1 MELNIRKLFSK
12 NLLELHKYRKLA
24 SSIEQLQ
31 NNYKNYS
38 ESDFKK
44 ETLWFRERLVK
55 GETLD
60 HILPEAYALACEA
73 IHRLFGF
80 RLHTVQI
87 MGAISLHG
95 GNIAE
100 MKTGEGKTVTAVLP
114 VYLNALSGDGVHVV
128 TVNDYLVKRDA
139 EEMKPVYTLLGL
151 SVGINASNSKLSK
164 SDKRAAYN
172 CDVTYTTSSELGFD
186 YLRDNLVTDI
196 SDRVQRT
203 LNYAVIDE
211 VDSIL
216 LDEAKT
222 PLIIS
227 GGSLKSG
234 NLYFQADYFVK
245 SLDENTDYM
254 IDIPTKA
261 IALTELGIKKA
272 ESIFK
277 IRNLYSNHNIKLVH
291 HIDQALKANYTMEK
305 NIDYVVN
312 DDEVQLVDSFTG
324 RILIGRR
331 FSHGLHQALEAKENV
346 TIKDE
351 NKTLATITFQNFF
364 RMYSKLSG
372 MTGTGKT
379 EELEFQEVYNMTVH
393 VIPTNKPILRFD
405 DQDLIFAT
413 LDSKFHAVVK
423 EIQKRYAIGQPVLVG
438 TVSIESSER
447 LSRMLTNVLIPHH
460 VLNAKS
466 NQAEAEIIKL
476 AGQKYAVT
484 VATNMA
490 GRGTDIKLT
499 QEVRD
504 LGGLCVIGTER
515 HDNRR
520 IDNQLRGRSGRQGEP
535 GYSRFYISLEDE
547 LLVRRGG
554 EQIKKLLKKLKV
566 DAAPIES
573 KMLSRYIESA
583 QLQVEG
589 NNYDDRLKVLQ
600 YDNVIAEQRRIIY
613 NERTRLLKMNGG
625 LSRYFEQI
633 IRRTLNKTI
642 NDYWQG
648 SSSEKIYELLDNLQ
662 DFSLVLSSD
671 QVHNLESKTQSFIER
686 FLAEQVLL
694 FYRVKKAQL
703 GEAFSEDNI
712 KLILLSIIDEE
723 WTAHIDLMEITRQSI
738 GMRAYAQNIPLIE
751 YQREAFEQF
760 KTMIQQIETK
770 LTLFLLQTY

>member
-222 PLIIS
+222 PLVIS

-245 SLDENTDYM
+245 SLDEDTDYM

-738 GMRAYAQNIPLIE
+738 GMRAYAQNTPLIE

>member
-186 YLRDNLVTDI
+186 YLRDNLETDI

-211 VDSIL
+211 VDSVL

-245 SLDENTDYM
+245 SLHEDTDYM

-261 IALTELGIKKA
+261 IALTELGIEKA

-751 YQREAFEQF
+751 YQRVAFEQF

>member
-203 LNYAVIDE
+203 LNYALIDE
-211 VDSIL
+211 VDSVL

-291 HIDQALKANYTMEK
+291 YIDQALKANYTLEK

-346 TIKDE
+346 AIKDE

-393 VIPTNKPILRFD
+393 VIPTNNPILRFD

-751 YQREAFEQF
+751 YQRVAFEQF

>member
-80 RLHTVQI
+80 RLHIVQI

-151 SVGINASNSKLSK
+151 SVGINGSNSKLSK

-186 YLRDNLVTDI
+186 YLRDNLETDI

-211 VDSIL
+211 VDSVL

-245 SLDENTDYM
+245 SLHEDTDYM

-547 LLVRRGG
+547 LLVRCGG

-613 NERTRLLKMNGG
+613 NERTQLLKMNGG

-642 NDYWQG
+642 NNYWQG

-751 YQREAFEQF
+751 YQRVAFEQF

>member
-222 PLIIS
+222 PLVIS

-245 SLDENTDYM
+245 SLDEDTDYM

-405 DQDLIFAT
+405 NQDLIFAT

-751 YQREAFEQF
+751 YQRVAFEQF

>member
-222 PLIIS
+222 PLVIS

-245 SLDENTDYM
+245 SLDEDTDYM

-305 NIDYVVN
+305 NIDYVVS

-751 YQREAFEQF
+751 YQRVAFEQF

>member
-438 TVSIESSER
+438 TVSVESSER

-751 YQREAFEQF
+751 YQRVAFEQF

>member
-211 VDSIL
+211 VDSVL

-245 SLDENTDYM
+245 SLDKNTDYM

-751 YQREAFEQF
+751 YQRVAFEQF

>member
-151 SVGINASNSKLSK
+151 SVGINGSNSKLSK

-186 YLRDNLVTDI
+186 YLRDNLETDI

-211 VDSIL
+211 VDSVL

-245 SLDENTDYM
+245 SLHEDTDYM

-613 NERTRLLKMNGG
+613 NERTRLLKMNAG

>member
-73 IHRLFGF
+73 IHRLFSF

-151 SVGINASNSKLSK
+151 SVGINGSNSKLSK

-186 YLRDNLVTDI
+186 YLRDNLETDI

-211 VDSIL
+211 VDSVL

-245 SLDENTDYM
+245 SLHEDTDYM

-751 YQREAFEQF
+751 YQRVAFEQF

>member
-211 VDSIL
+211 VDSVL

-234 NLYFQADYFVK
+234 NLYFQTDYFVK

-305 NIDYVVN
+305 NIDYVVS

-423 EIQKRYAIGQPVLVG
+423 EIQKRYTIGQPVLVG

-642 NDYWQG
+642 NNYWQG

-751 YQREAFEQF
+751 YQRVAFEQF

>member
-12 NLLELHKYRKLA
+12 NLIELHKYRKLA

-222 PLIIS
+222 PLVIS

-245 SLDENTDYM
+245 SLDEDTDYM

-351 NKTLATITFQNFF
+351 NKTLATITFRNFF

-372 MTGTGKT
+372 MTGT
-379 EELEFQEVYNMTVH
+379 
-393 VIPTNKPILRFD
+393 
-405 DQDLIFAT
+405 
-413 LDSKFHAVVK
+413 
-423 EIQKRYAIGQPVLVG
+423 
-438 TVSIESSER
+438 
-447 LSRMLTNVLIPHH
+447 
-460 VLNAKS
+460 
-466 NQAEAEIIKL
+466 
-476 AGQKYAVT
+476 
-484 VATNMA
+484 
-490 GRGTDIKLT
+490 
-499 QEVRD
+499 
-504 LGGLCVIGTER
+504 
-515 HDNRR
+515 
-520 IDNQLRGRSGRQGEP
+520 
-535 GYSRFYISLEDE
+535 
-547 LLVRRGG
+547 
-554 EQIKKLLKKLKV
+554 
-566 DAAPIES
+566 
-573 KMLSRYIESA
+573 
-583 QLQVEG
+583 
-589 NNYDDRLKVLQ
+589 
-600 YDNVIAEQRRIIY
+600 
-613 NERTRLLKMNGG
+613 
-625 LSRYFEQI
+625 
-633 IRRTLNKTI
+633 
-642 NDYWQG
+642 
-648 SSSEKIYELLDNLQ
+648 
-662 DFSLVLSSD
+662 
-671 QVHNLESKTQSFIER
+671 
-686 FLAEQVLL
+686 
-694 FYRVKKAQL
+694 
-703 GEAFSEDNI
+703 
-712 KLILLSIIDEE
+712 
-723 WTAHIDLMEITRQSI
+723 
-738 GMRAYAQNIPLIE
+738 
-751 YQREAFEQF
+751 
-760 KTMIQQIETK
+760 
-770 LTLFLLQTY
+770 

>member
-73 IHRLFGF
+73 IHSLFGF

-211 VDSIL
+211 VDSVL

-312 DDEVQLVDSFTG
+312 DDKVQLVDSFTG

-438 TVSIESSER
+438 TVSVESSER

-751 YQREAFEQF
+751 YQRVAFEQF

>member
-211 VDSIL
+211 VDSVL

-642 NDYWQG
+642 NDYWQD

-751 YQREAFEQF
+751 YQRVAFEQF

>member
-222 PLIIS
+222 PLVIS

-447 LSRMLTNVLIPHH
+447 LSRMLTNALIPHH

-751 YQREAFEQF
+751 YQRVAFEQF

>member
-164 SDKRAAYN
+164 SDKREAYN

-222 PLIIS
+222 PLVIS

-751 YQREAFEQF
+751 YQRVAFEQF

>member
-211 VDSIL
+211 VDSVL

-245 SLDENTDYM
+245 SLHENTDYM

-642 NDYWQG
+642 NNYWQG

-686 FLAEQVLL
+686 FLAEQALL

-703 GEAFSEDNI
+703 GETFSEDNI

-751 YQREAFEQF
+751 YQRVAFEQF

>member
-222 PLIIS
+222 PLVIS

-738 GMRAYAQNIPLIE
+738 GMRAYAQNTPLIE

>member
-203 LNYAVIDE
+203 LNYALIDE
-211 VDSIL
+211 VDSVL

-291 HIDQALKANYTMEK
+291 HIDQALKANYTLEK

-346 TIKDE
+346 AIKDE

-566 DAAPIES
+566 DSAPIES

-642 NDYWQG
+642 NNYWQG

-671 QVHNLESKTQSFIER
+671 QVYNLESKTQSFIER
-686 FLAEQVLL
+686 FLAEQALL

-738 GMRAYAQNIPLIE
+738 GMRAYAQNTPLIE

>member
-80 RLHTVQI
+80 RLHTIQI

-203 LNYAVIDE
+203 LNYALIDE
-211 VDSIL
+211 VDSVL

-291 HIDQALKANYTMEK
+291 YIDQALKANYTLEK

-346 TIKDE
+346 AIKDE

-751 YQREAFEQF
+751 YQRVAFEQF

>member
-1 MELNIRKLFSK
+1 
-12 NLLELHKYRKLA
+12 
-24 SSIEQLQ
+24 
-31 NNYKNYS
+31 
-38 ESDFKK
+38 
-44 ETLWFRERLVK
+44 
-55 GETLD
+55 
-60 HILPEAYALACEA
+60 
-73 IHRLFGF
+73 
-80 RLHTVQI
+80 
-87 MGAISLHG
+87 
-95 GNIAE
+95 
-100 MKTGEGKTVTAVLP
+100 
-114 VYLNALSGDGVHVV
+114 
-128 TVNDYLVKRDA
+128 
-139 EEMKPVYTLLGL
+139 
-151 SVGINASNSKLSK
+151 
-164 SDKRAAYN
+164 
-172 CDVTYTTSSELGFD
+172 
-186 YLRDNLVTDI
+186 
-196 SDRVQRT
+196 
-203 LNYAVIDE
+203 
-211 VDSIL
+211 
-216 LDEAKT
+216 
-222 PLIIS
+222 
-227 GGSLKSG
+227 
-234 NLYFQADYFVK
+234 
-245 SLDENTDYM
+245 M

-751 YQREAFEQF
+751 YQRVAFEQF

>member
-203 LNYAVIDE
+203 LNYALIDE
-211 VDSIL
+211 VDSVL

-291 HIDQALKANYTMEK
+291 YIDQALKANYTLEK

-346 TIKDE
+346 AIKDE

-751 YQREAFEQF
+751 YQRVAFEQF

>member
-211 VDSIL
+211 VDSVL

-245 SLDENTDYM
+245 SLHENTDYM

-261 IALTELGIKKA
+261 IALTELGIEKA

-277 IRNLYSNHNIKLVH
+277 ICNLYSNNNIKLVH

-642 NDYWQG
+642 NNYWQG

-671 QVHNLESKTQSFIER
+671 QVYNLESKTQSFIER
-686 FLAEQVLL
+686 FLAEQALL

-738 GMRAYAQNIPLIE
+738 GMRAYAQNTPLIE